1 MNKITM
7 ESSSGTFTISLGYEL
22 EAIEDVIYSLVV
34 PCLLAA
40 GFHPDTVKEY
50 INEE

>member
-22 EAIEDVIYSLVV
+22 EAIGDVIYTLVV

-40 GFHPDTVKEY
+40 GFTHDAVKEY